1 MAIDLNKG
9 IELNQIGAQ
18 LKSIF
23 SKDSKVLS
31 NKAVIFIAVSFL
43 LSIYLLYLIY
53 DISGNQLKFDEAQ
66 ASFNKS
72 SSELSTVEAKLKKTI
87 DLNKVYFDQL
97 ANSPKDKSELSAEI
111 TALISQYNL
120 KLSSIDLN
128 ARIKGKKTGVSLVV
142 AGSYLNLIRFSSEM
156 NEVLAASQLLTLEVT
171 KDRKTSSLIMTLLID
186 FSSPPAKNTLPK
198 AKPKT
203 LTLDSSI
210 NHTLNNFLSIIISS
224 ANANEELILPLDK
237 VTELPPLINK
247 VAADSATIDQA
258 QKLSLFQL
266 AFREAR
272 SKGWVS
278 FKFTNKAGITNEY
291 LTGLKAAKVI
301 QESSGVVAAQPK
313 NRPAEAQTQIR
324 EEVIIEAG
332 ITEKAKQLLP
342 KTDSNEFIKA
352 GFVEKNTE
360 IQNQNEE
367 KPSGSLRDPF
377 APQGSSPSRISSS
390 SPKSDGDQLYF
401 LSGVLTSEMAE
412 FCVVITPLGESKIY
426 RTGDTIKAGM
436 QITGIYDKSITTNG
450 SNKKILIGD
459 EIH

>member
-171 KDRKTSSLIMTLLID
+171 KDRKTSSLIMTLLVD

-237 VTELPPLINK
+237 ATELPPLINK
-247 VAADSATIDQA
+247 DAAGSATNQA

-360 IQNQNEE
+360 IQNKNEE
-367 KPSGSLRDPF
+367 KPSGILRDPF

-390 SPKSDGDQLYF
+390 SSKTDGDQLYF

>member
-87 DLNKVYFDQL
+87 VLNKVYFDQL

-171 KDRKTSSLIMTLLID
+171 KDRKTNLLIMTLLID

-198 AKPKT
+198 AEPKT

-237 VTELPPLINK
+237 ATELPPLINK
-247 VAADSATIDQA
+247 DAAGSATNQA

-390 SPKSDGDQLYF
+390 SSKTDGDQLYF

>member
-43 LSIYLLYLIY
+43 LSISLLYLIY

-171 KDRKTSSLIMTLLID
+171 KDRKTNLLIMTLLID

-198 AKPKT
+198 AEPKT

-210 NHTLNNFLSIIISS
+210 NHT
-224 ANANEELILPLDK
+224 
-237 VTELPPLINK
+237 NK

-266 AFREAR
+266 AFRDAR

-360 IQNQNEE
+360 IQNKNEE

-390 SPKSDGDQLYF
+390 SSKTDGDQLYF

>member
-53 DISGNQLKFDEAQ
+53 NISGNQLKFDEAQ

-128 ARIKGKKTGVSLVV
+128 ARIKGKKTGVSLIV

-203 LTLDSSI
+203 LTLGSSI
-210 NHTLNNFLSIIISS
+210 ILTLNNFLSIIISS

-237 VTELPPLINK
+237 ATELPPLINK
-247 VAADSATIDQA
+247 DAAGSATNQA

-360 IQNQNEE
+360 IQNKNEE